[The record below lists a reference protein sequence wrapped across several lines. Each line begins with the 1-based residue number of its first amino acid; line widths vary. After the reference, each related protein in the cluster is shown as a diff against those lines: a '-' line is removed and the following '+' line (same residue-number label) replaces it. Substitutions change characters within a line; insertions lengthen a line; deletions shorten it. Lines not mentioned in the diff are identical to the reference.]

1 MVVSSEEAALSR
13 HLRGLEAAVA
23 YERASARPSSP
34 PPPPRVAPLQR
45 QVLRLWEQEAL
56 VRPPPHIIRQAR
68 PLLEPTVAG
77 AHPATARYQRN
88 LEFRALIDDN
98 AALGEAWESDSRG
111 HGLHPVSASS
121 MHPRAQPVKAAQQV
135 RAAENRWC
143 QLQRQVPQGLSLP
156 RPASAAQRDKMG
168 LGKAAGDHNGT
179 RRPRQEVKGRR

>member
-1 MVVSSEEAALSR
+1 M
-13 HLRGLEAAVA
+13 
-23 YERASARPSSP
+23 
-34 PPPPRVAPLQR
+34 APLQR

-98 AALGEAWESDSRG
+98 AALDEAWESDSRG
-111 HGLHPVSASS
+111 QGLYPVRASS
-121 MHPRAQPVKAAQQV
+121 MHPRAQPVKAAQQA

-143 QLQRQVPQGLSLP
+143 QLQRQVPQGLKLP
-156 RPASAAQRDKMG
+156 RPASATPAARHDKMG
-168 LGKAAGDHNGT
+168 KAAAADHNGA